1 MGSSDSVRP
10 PATSRSLH
18 APEGQSVGFV
28 ELFFDLV
35 FVFAVTQ
42 VTSLT
47 AEHLDLPH
55 LGRAVLIFWLI
66 WWAWTQFTWTLNP
79 ADTRHVL
86 VQVVTLLATAAAFLM
101 ASSVSLAFGDDA
113 LWFAVPYVVVRI
125 LGLGLQM
132 RLAAENRTLR
142 PGGAP
147 PPAGTVSRWVGLSA
161 LGLVAVLVGAFV
173 QPPARTWIWVLAMV
187 LDVVAAAIAGRS
199 DDPEDPW
206 DIGAAHLAERHGLF
220 VIIALGESLIIAG
233 TAASDESRSLD
244 LLGLAAAGLAVV
256 GLLWWSYFAWFKS
269 DLEDA
274 FAAVAPI
281 DRGAAGRDAYS
292 LAHFPLV
299 GGIVGFAIAAD
310 LMVLHP
316 TDPVESPA
324 IAALAIGTTLFMT
337 ATVFSYWRLLRQ
349 VLVPRLVITLLTS
362 GALVLFVG
370 TRPVWPLTIVAVG
383 LAVVTF
389 VERSRLPGHLG
400 SAAR

>member
-79 ADTRHVL
+79 ADTRHVV

-142 PGGAP
+142 PGGVP

-316 TDPVESPA
+316 TDPVEAPA

-362 GALVLFVG
+362 GALVLVVG

-389 VERSRLPGHLG
+389 VERNRLPGHPG
-400 SAAR
+400 SAVR

>member
-316 TDPVESPA
+316 TDPVEAPA

>member
-1 MGSSDSVRP
+1 
-10 PATSRSLH
+10 
-18 APEGQSVGFV
+18 
-28 ELFFDLV
+28 
-35 FVFAVTQ
+35 
-42 VTSLT
+42 
-47 AEHLDLPH
+47 
-55 LGRAVLIFWLI
+55 
-66 WWAWTQFTWTLNP
+66 LNP
-79 ADTRHVL
+79 ADTRHVV

-142 PGGAP
+142 PGGVP

-316 TDPVESPA
+316 TDPVEAPA

-389 VERSRLPGHLG
+389 VERSRLPGHPG

>member
-1 MGSSDSVRP
+1 VDGPGGVRP
-10 PATSRSLH
+10 LTARRSLH

-47 AEHLDLPH
+47 AEHLDIPH
-55 LGRAVLIFWLI
+55 VGRAVLIFWLI

-86 VQVVTLLATAAAFLM
+86 VQVVTLLATAAAFVM

-125 LGLGLQM
+125 LGLGLQA
-132 RLAAENRTLR
+132 RIASEDRTQD
-142 PGGAP
+142 PGGATP
-147 PPAGTVSRWVGLSA
+147 SAGTVNRWVGLSA
-161 LGLVAVLVGAFV
+161 LGLVAVLAGAFV

-187 LDVVAAAIAGRS
+187 LDVVAAALAGRT

-206 DIGAAHLAERHGLF
+206 DLGAEHLAERHGLF

-233 TAASDESRSLD
+233 TAAAGESRSSD
-244 LLGLAAAGLAVV
+244 LMGLAAAGLAVV
-256 GLLWWSYFAWFKS
+256 GLLWWSYFAWFKG
-269 DLEDA
+269 DLEEA
-274 FAAVAPI
+274 FAAVAPE

-316 TDPVESPA
+316 TDPVEAPA
-324 IAALAIGTTLFMT
+324 VAALAIGITLFMT
-337 ATVFSYWRLLRQ
+337 ATVYSYWRLHRQ
-349 VLVPRLVITLLTS
+349 VLVPRLAITLLTS
-362 GALVLFVG
+362 GVLVLVVG
-370 TRPVWPLTIVAVG
+370 TRPVWPLTIVAAG

-389 VERSRLPGHLG
+389 LERNRLPGRPE
-400 SAAR
+400 SAAA

>member
-1 MGSSDSVRP
+1 
-10 PATSRSLH
+10 LH
-18 APEGQSVGFV
+18 APGGQSVGFV

-79 ADTRHVL
+79 ADTRHVV

-316 TDPVESPA
+316 TDPVEAPA

-370 TRPVWPLTIVAVG
+370 ARPVWPLTIVAVG

-389 VERSRLPGHLG
+389 VERSRLPGHPG